1 MPIYIHLANLIIDK
15 NAIKNNY
22 KGGIEEFKNKYSING
37 ENLNQEDNELF
48 SLAEMN
54 IEDFDID
61 ELINNG
67 LHYDEVLNF
76 SKDFVLKARYSNYQW
91 EVNWLQDNNVF
102 AWHIHC
108 EKKLIEKAIQIGNLT
123 MDEIIIMF
131 DKGNQNVFDTIKL

>member
-1 MPIYIHLANLIIDK
+1 MPIYINLANLIIDK
-15 NAIKNNY
+15 NAIRNNY
-22 KGGIEEFKNKYSING
+22 KGGLGEFRNKYSING

-76 SKDFVLKARYSNYQW
+76 SNDFVLKARYSNYQW
-91 EVNWLQDNNVF
+91 QVNWLQDNNVF

-108 EKKLIEKAIQIGNLT
+108 KKKLIEKAIQIGNLT

-131 DKGNQNVFDTIKL
+131 EKGKQNIFDTIKL